1 MTQQTLYTVTVYS
14 ENQVGLLNQISIIFT
29 RRQLNIE
36 SLSVS
41 GSAIE
46 GVHKFTITTYSDRET
61 MEKLV
66 KQIEKR
72 IDVLR
77 AFFYTDDEIIFQEVA
92 LYKVPT
98 DKLLDDRSIED
109 LIRKHNARILEVNRT
124 YTVIEK
130 SGHPRRNSISV
141 RRTESI
147 RCHAIRP
154 VGTCRHNQIDRRARK
169 HIPTRTTIPTK
180 PTMKEKEE
188 QSKRQTEPVYSKTY
202 TVEPAEGNGQQELP
216 LTLLAKRI
224 LEVATLHAESWG
236 VGYSTLIK
244 NRQVW
249 VLSRLTVEMYRYPLI
264 NEHYTLQT
272 WIEGYNKHFSSRNFA
287 ILGRGRLSLRIC
299 PHDLGRYRFG

>member
-77 AFFYTDDEIIFQEVA
+77 AFFYTDDEIIFQEDA

-130 SGHPRRNSISV
+130 SGHPDETQSLFEELSRYDVMQFV
-141 RRTESI
+141 RSGRV
-147 RCHAIRP
+147 AI
-154 VGTCRHNQIDRRARK
+154 
-169 HIPTRTTIPTK
+169 TK
-180 PTMKEKEE
+180 
-188 QSKRQTEPVYSKTY
+188 S
-202 TVEPAEGNGQQELP
+202 TVEHVSIFLQEQQ
-216 LTLLAKRI
+216 
-224 LEVATLHAESWG
+224 
-236 VGYSTLIK
+236 Y
-244 NRQVW
+244 RQNQ
-249 VLSRLTVEMYRYPLI
+249 L
-264 NEHYTLQT
+264 
-272 WIEGYNKHFSSRNFA
+272 
-287 ILGRGRLSLRIC
+287 
-299 PHDLGRYRFG
+299 

>member
-66 KQIEKR
+66 KQKEKR

-77 AFFYTDDEIIFQEVA
+77 DFFYTDDEIIYQEVA

-130 SGHPRRNSISV
+130 SGHPNETQSLFEELSRYDVMQFV
-141 RRTESI
+141 RSGRV
-147 RCHAIRP
+147 AI
-154 VGTCRHNQIDRRARK
+154 
-169 HIPTRTTIPTK
+169 TK
-180 PTMKEKEE
+180 
-188 QSKRQTEPVYSKTY
+188 S
-202 TVEPAEGNGQQELP
+202 TVEHVSIFLQEQQC
-216 LTLLAKRI
+216 
-224 LEVATLHAESWG
+224 
-236 VGYSTLIK
+236 
-244 NRQVW
+244 RQNQ
-249 VLSRLTVEMYRYPLI
+249 L
-264 NEHYTLQT
+264 
-272 WIEGYNKHFSSRNFA
+272 
-287 ILGRGRLSLRIC
+287 
-299 PHDLGRYRFG
+299 

>member
-109 LIRKHNARILEVNRT
+109 LIRKHNACILEVNRT

-130 SGHPRRNSISV
+130 SGHPDETQSLFEELSRYDVMQFV
-141 RRTESI
+141 RSGRV
-147 RCHAIRP
+147 AI
-154 VGTCRHNQIDRRARK
+154 
-169 HIPTRTTIPTK
+169 TK
-180 PTMKEKEE
+180 
-188 QSKRQTEPVYSKTY
+188 S
-202 TVEPAEGNGQQELP
+202 TVEHVSIFLQEQQ
-216 LTLLAKRI
+216 
-224 LEVATLHAESWG
+224 
-236 VGYSTLIK
+236 Y
-244 NRQVW
+244 RQNQ
-249 VLSRLTVEMYRYPLI
+249 L
-264 NEHYTLQT
+264 
-272 WIEGYNKHFSSRNFA
+272 
-287 ILGRGRLSLRIC
+287 
-299 PHDLGRYRFG
+299 

>member
-1 MTQQTLYTVTVYS
+1 MTTKKLYTVIIFS
-14 ENQVGLLNQISIIFT
+14 ENIVGLLNQITIIFT

-46 GVHKFTITTYSDRET
+46 GVHKFTITTYSDRKT

-130 SGHPRRNSISV
+130 SGHPDETQSLFEELSRYDVMQFV
-141 RRTESI
+141 RSGRV
-147 RCHAIRP
+147 AI
-154 VGTCRHNQIDRRARK
+154 
-169 HIPTRTTIPTK
+169 TK
-180 PTMKEKEE
+180 
-188 QSKRQTEPVYSKTY
+188 S
-202 TVEPAEGNGQQELP
+202 TVEHVSIFLQEQQ
-216 LTLLAKRI
+216 
-224 LEVATLHAESWG
+224 
-236 VGYSTLIK
+236 Y
-244 NRQVW
+244 RQNQ
-249 VLSRLTVEMYRYPLI
+249 L
-264 NEHYTLQT
+264 
-272 WIEGYNKHFSSRNFA
+272 
-287 ILGRGRLSLRIC
+287 
-299 PHDLGRYRFG
+299 

>member
-46 GVHKFTITTYSDRET
+46 GVHKFTITTYCDRET

-130 SGHPRRNSISV
+130 SGHPDETQSLFEELSRYDVMQFV
-141 RRTESI
+141 RSGRV
-147 RCHAIRP
+147 AI
-154 VGTCRHNQIDRRARK
+154 
-169 HIPTRTTIPTK
+169 TK
-180 PTMKEKEE
+180 
-188 QSKRQTEPVYSKTY
+188 S
-202 TVEPAEGNGQQELP
+202 TVEHVSIFLQEQQ
-216 LTLLAKRI
+216 
-224 LEVATLHAESWG
+224 
-236 VGYSTLIK
+236 Y
-244 NRQVW
+244 RQNQ
-249 VLSRLTVEMYRYPLI
+249 L
-264 NEHYTLQT
+264 
-272 WIEGYNKHFSSRNFA
+272 
-287 ILGRGRLSLRIC
+287 
-299 PHDLGRYRFG
+299 

>member
-14 ENQVGLLNQISIIFT
+14 ENQVGLLNQISILFT

-130 SGHPRRNSISV
+130 SGHPDETQSLFEELSRYDVMQFV
-141 RRTESI
+141 RSGRV
-147 RCHAIRP
+147 AI
-154 VGTCRHNQIDRRARK
+154 
-169 HIPTRTTIPTK
+169 TK
-180 PTMKEKEE
+180 
-188 QSKRQTEPVYSKTY
+188 S
-202 TVEPAEGNGQQELP
+202 TVEHVSIFLQEQQ
-216 LTLLAKRI
+216 
-224 LEVATLHAESWG
+224 
-236 VGYSTLIK
+236 Y
-244 NRQVW
+244 RQNQ
-249 VLSRLTVEMYRYPLI
+249 L
-264 NEHYTLQT
+264 
-272 WIEGYNKHFSSRNFA
+272 
-287 ILGRGRLSLRIC
+287 
-299 PHDLGRYRFG
+299 

>member
-1 MTQQTLYTVTVYS
+1 MTQQTLYTVTVSS

-130 SGHPRRNSISV
+130 SGHPDETQSLFEELSRYDVMQFV
-141 RRTESI
+141 RSGRV
-147 RCHAIRP
+147 AI
-154 VGTCRHNQIDRRARK
+154 
-169 HIPTRTTIPTK
+169 TK
-180 PTMKEKEE
+180 
-188 QSKRQTEPVYSKTY
+188 S
-202 TVEPAEGNGQQELP
+202 TVEHVSIFLQEQQ
-216 LTLLAKRI
+216 
-224 LEVATLHAESWG
+224 
-236 VGYSTLIK
+236 Y
-244 NRQVW
+244 RQNQ
-249 VLSRLTVEMYRYPLI
+249 L
-264 NEHYTLQT
+264 
-272 WIEGYNKHFSSRNFA
+272 
-287 ILGRGRLSLRIC
+287 
-299 PHDLGRYRFG
+299 

>member
-130 SGHPRRNSISV
+130 SGHPDETQSLFEELSRYNVMQFV
-141 RRTESI
+141 RSGRV
-147 RCHAIRP
+147 AI
-154 VGTCRHNQIDRRARK
+154 
-169 HIPTRTTIPTK
+169 TK
-180 PTMKEKEE
+180 
-188 QSKRQTEPVYSKTY
+188 S
-202 TVEPAEGNGQQELP
+202 TVEHVSIFLQEQQ
-216 LTLLAKRI
+216 
-224 LEVATLHAESWG
+224 
-236 VGYSTLIK
+236 Y
-244 NRQVW
+244 RQNQ
-249 VLSRLTVEMYRYPLI
+249 L
-264 NEHYTLQT
+264 
-272 WIEGYNKHFSSRNFA
+272 
-287 ILGRGRLSLRIC
+287 
-299 PHDLGRYRFG
+299 

>member
-29 RRQLNIE
+29 RRLLIIE

-46 GVHKFTITTYSDRET
+46 VVHKFTITTYSDRET

-130 SGHPRRNSISV
+130 SGHPDETQSLFEELSRYDVMQFV
-141 RRTESI
+141 RSGRV
-147 RCHAIRP
+147 AI
-154 VGTCRHNQIDRRARK
+154 
-169 HIPTRTTIPTK
+169 TK
-180 PTMKEKEE
+180 
-188 QSKRQTEPVYSKTY
+188 S
-202 TVEPAEGNGQQELP
+202 TVEHVSIFLQEQQ
-216 LTLLAKRI
+216 
-224 LEVATLHAESWG
+224 
-236 VGYSTLIK
+236 Y
-244 NRQVW
+244 RQNQ
-249 VLSRLTVEMYRYPLI
+249 L
-264 NEHYTLQT
+264 
-272 WIEGYNKHFSSRNFA
+272 
-287 ILGRGRLSLRIC
+287 
-299 PHDLGRYRFG
+299 

>member
-98 DKLLDDRSIED
+98 DNLLDDRSIED

-130 SGHPRRNSISV
+130 SGHPDETQSLFEELSRYDVMQFV
-141 RRTESI
+141 RSGRV
-147 RCHAIRP
+147 AI
-154 VGTCRHNQIDRRARK
+154 
-169 HIPTRTTIPTK
+169 TK
-180 PTMKEKEE
+180 
-188 QSKRQTEPVYSKTY
+188 S
-202 TVEPAEGNGQQELP
+202 TVEHVSIFLQEQQ
-216 LTLLAKRI
+216 
-224 LEVATLHAESWG
+224 
-236 VGYSTLIK
+236 Y
-244 NRQVW
+244 RQNQ
-249 VLSRLTVEMYRYPLI
+249 L
-264 NEHYTLQT
+264 
-272 WIEGYNKHFSSRNFA
+272 
-287 ILGRGRLSLRIC
+287 
-299 PHDLGRYRFG
+299 

>member
-29 RRQLNIE
+29 RRQPNIE

-130 SGHPRRNSISV
+130 SGHPDETQSLFEELSRYDVMQFV
-141 RRTESI
+141 RSGRV
-147 RCHAIRP
+147 AI
-154 VGTCRHNQIDRRARK
+154 
-169 HIPTRTTIPTK
+169 TK
-180 PTMKEKEE
+180 
-188 QSKRQTEPVYSKTY
+188 S
-202 TVEPAEGNGQQELP
+202 TVEHVSIFLQEQQ
-216 LTLLAKRI
+216 
-224 LEVATLHAESWG
+224 
-236 VGYSTLIK
+236 Y
-244 NRQVW
+244 RQNQ
-249 VLSRLTVEMYRYPLI
+249 L
-264 NEHYTLQT
+264 
-272 WIEGYNKHFSSRNFA
+272 
-287 ILGRGRLSLRIC
+287 
-299 PHDLGRYRFG
+299 

>member
-77 AFFYTDDEIIFQEVA
+77 AFFYTDDEVIFQEVA
-92 LYKVPT
+92 LYTVPT

-130 SGHPRRNSISV
+130 SGHPDETQSLFEELSRYDVMQFV
-141 RRTESI
+141 RSGRV
-147 RCHAIRP
+147 AI
-154 VGTCRHNQIDRRARK
+154 
-169 HIPTRTTIPTK
+169 TK
-180 PTMKEKEE
+180 
-188 QSKRQTEPVYSKTY
+188 S
-202 TVEPAEGNGQQELP
+202 TVEHVSIFLQEQQ
-216 LTLLAKRI
+216 
-224 LEVATLHAESWG
+224 
-236 VGYSTLIK
+236 Y
-244 NRQVW
+244 RQNQ
-249 VLSRLTVEMYRYPLI
+249 L
-264 NEHYTLQT
+264 
-272 WIEGYNKHFSSRNFA
+272 
-287 ILGRGRLSLRIC
+287 
-299 PHDLGRYRFG
+299 

>member
-1 MTQQTLYTVTVYS
+1 MTQQTLSTVTVYS

-130 SGHPRRNSISV
+130 SGHPNETQSLFEELSRYDVMQFV
-141 RRTESI
+141 RSGRV
-147 RCHAIRP
+147 AI
-154 VGTCRHNQIDRRARK
+154 
-169 HIPTRTTIPTK
+169 TK
-180 PTMKEKEE
+180 
-188 QSKRQTEPVYSKTY
+188 S
-202 TVEPAEGNGQQELP
+202 TVEHVSIFLQEQQC
-216 LTLLAKRI
+216 
-224 LEVATLHAESWG
+224 
-236 VGYSTLIK
+236 
-244 NRQVW
+244 RQNQ
-249 VLSRLTVEMYRYPLI
+249 L
-264 NEHYTLQT
+264 
-272 WIEGYNKHFSSRNFA
+272 
-287 ILGRGRLSLRIC
+287 
-299 PHDLGRYRFG
+299 

>member
-14 ENQVGLLNQISIIFT
+14 ENQVGLLNQMSIIFT

-130 SGHPRRNSISV
+130 SGHPDETQSLFEELSRYDVMQFV
-141 RRTESI
+141 RSGRV
-147 RCHAIRP
+147 AI
-154 VGTCRHNQIDRRARK
+154 
-169 HIPTRTTIPTK
+169 TK
-180 PTMKEKEE
+180 
-188 QSKRQTEPVYSKTY
+188 S
-202 TVEPAEGNGQQELP
+202 TVEHVSIFLQEQQ
-216 LTLLAKRI
+216 
-224 LEVATLHAESWG
+224 
-236 VGYSTLIK
+236 Y
-244 NRQVW
+244 RQNQ
-249 VLSRLTVEMYRYPLI
+249 L
-264 NEHYTLQT
+264 
-272 WIEGYNKHFSSRNFA
+272 
-287 ILGRGRLSLRIC
+287 
-299 PHDLGRYRFG
+299 

>member
-36 SLSVS
+36 SLSAS

-130 SGHPRRNSISV
+130 SGHPDETQSLFEELSRYDVMQFV
-141 RRTESI
+141 RSGRV
-147 RCHAIRP
+147 AI
-154 VGTCRHNQIDRRARK
+154 
-169 HIPTRTTIPTK
+169 TK
-180 PTMKEKEE
+180 
-188 QSKRQTEPVYSKTY
+188 S
-202 TVEPAEGNGQQELP
+202 TVEHVSIFLQEQQ
-216 LTLLAKRI
+216 
-224 LEVATLHAESWG
+224 
-236 VGYSTLIK
+236 Y
-244 NRQVW
+244 RQNQ
-249 VLSRLTVEMYRYPLI
+249 L
-264 NEHYTLQT
+264 
-272 WIEGYNKHFSSRNFA
+272 
-287 ILGRGRLSLRIC
+287 
-299 PHDLGRYRFG
+299 

>member
-130 SGHPRRNSISV
+130 SGHPDETQSLFEELSRYDVMQFV
-141 RRTESI
+141 RSGRV
-147 RCHAIRP
+147 AI
-154 VGTCRHNQIDRRARK
+154 
-169 HIPTRTTIPTK
+169 TK
-180 PTMKEKEE
+180 
-188 QSKRQTEPVYSKTY
+188 S
-202 TVEPAEGNGQQELP
+202 TVEHVSIFLQEQQYQQNQL
-216 LTLLAKRI
+216 
-224 LEVATLHAESWG
+224 
-236 VGYSTLIK
+236 
-244 NRQVW
+244 
-249 VLSRLTVEMYRYPLI
+249 
-264 NEHYTLQT
+264 
-272 WIEGYNKHFSSRNFA
+272 
-287 ILGRGRLSLRIC
+287 
-299 PHDLGRYRFG
+299 

>member
-14 ENQVGLLNQISIIFT
+14 ANQVGLLNQISIIFT

-130 SGHPRRNSISV
+130 SGHPDETQSLFEELSRYDVMQFV
-141 RRTESI
+141 RSGRV
-147 RCHAIRP
+147 AI
-154 VGTCRHNQIDRRARK
+154 
-169 HIPTRTTIPTK
+169 TK
-180 PTMKEKEE
+180 
-188 QSKRQTEPVYSKTY
+188 S
-202 TVEPAEGNGQQELP
+202 TVEHVSIFLQEQQ
-216 LTLLAKRI
+216 
-224 LEVATLHAESWG
+224 
-236 VGYSTLIK
+236 Y
-244 NRQVW
+244 RQNQ
-249 VLSRLTVEMYRYPLI
+249 L
-264 NEHYTLQT
+264 
-272 WIEGYNKHFSSRNFA
+272 
-287 ILGRGRLSLRIC
+287 
-299 PHDLGRYRFG
+299 

>member
-29 RRQLNIE
+29 RRQINIE

-130 SGHPRRNSISV
+130 SGHPDETQSLFEELSRYDVMQFV
-141 RRTESI
+141 RSGRV
-147 RCHAIRP
+147 AI
-154 VGTCRHNQIDRRARK
+154 
-169 HIPTRTTIPTK
+169 TK
-180 PTMKEKEE
+180 
-188 QSKRQTEPVYSKTY
+188 S
-202 TVEPAEGNGQQELP
+202 TVEHVSIFLQEQQ
-216 LTLLAKRI
+216 
-224 LEVATLHAESWG
+224 
-236 VGYSTLIK
+236 Y
-244 NRQVW
+244 RQNQ
-249 VLSRLTVEMYRYPLI
+249 L
-264 NEHYTLQT
+264 
-272 WIEGYNKHFSSRNFA
+272 
-287 ILGRGRLSLRIC
+287 
-299 PHDLGRYRFG
+299 

>member
-36 SLSVS
+36 SMSVS

-130 SGHPRRNSISV
+130 SGHPDETQSLFEELSRYDVMQFV
-141 RRTESI
+141 RSGRV
-147 RCHAIRP
+147 AI
-154 VGTCRHNQIDRRARK
+154 
-169 HIPTRTTIPTK
+169 TK
-180 PTMKEKEE
+180 
-188 QSKRQTEPVYSKTY
+188 S
-202 TVEPAEGNGQQELP
+202 TVEHVSIFLQEQQ
-216 LTLLAKRI
+216 
-224 LEVATLHAESWG
+224 
-236 VGYSTLIK
+236 Y
-244 NRQVW
+244 RQNQ
-249 VLSRLTVEMYRYPLI
+249 L
-264 NEHYTLQT
+264 
-272 WIEGYNKHFSSRNFA
+272 
-287 ILGRGRLSLRIC
+287 
-299 PHDLGRYRFG
+299 

>member
-72 IDVLR
+72 IDVLL

-98 DKLLDDRSIED
+98 DKLLDDRSIEA

-130 SGHPRRNSISV
+130 SGHPDETQSLFEELSRYDVMQFV
-141 RRTESI
+141 RSGRV
-147 RCHAIRP
+147 AI
-154 VGTCRHNQIDRRARK
+154 
-169 HIPTRTTIPTK
+169 TK
-180 PTMKEKEE
+180 
-188 QSKRQTEPVYSKTY
+188 S
-202 TVEPAEGNGQQELP
+202 TVEHVSIFLQEQQ
-216 LTLLAKRI
+216 
-224 LEVATLHAESWG
+224 
-236 VGYSTLIK
+236 Y
-244 NRQVW
+244 RQNQ
-249 VLSRLTVEMYRYPLI
+249 L
-264 NEHYTLQT
+264 
-272 WIEGYNKHFSSRNFA
+272 
-287 ILGRGRLSLRIC
+287 
-299 PHDLGRYRFG
+299 

>member
-130 SGHPRRNSISV
+130 SGHTDETQSLFEELSRYDVMQFV
-141 RRTESI
+141 RSGRV
-147 RCHAIRP
+147 AI
-154 VGTCRHNQIDRRARK
+154 
-169 HIPTRTTIPTK
+169 TK
-180 PTMKEKEE
+180 
-188 QSKRQTEPVYSKTY
+188 S
-202 TVEPAEGNGQQELP
+202 TVEHVSIFLQEQQ
-216 LTLLAKRI
+216 
-224 LEVATLHAESWG
+224 
-236 VGYSTLIK
+236 Y
-244 NRQVW
+244 RQNQ
-249 VLSRLTVEMYRYPLI
+249 L
-264 NEHYTLQT
+264 
-272 WIEGYNKHFSSRNFA
+272 
-287 ILGRGRLSLRIC
+287 
-299 PHDLGRYRFG
+299 

>member
-77 AFFYTDDEIIFQEVA
+77 ALFYTDDEIIFQEVA

-130 SGHPRRNSISV
+130 SGHPDETQSLFEELSRYDVMQFV
-141 RRTESI
+141 RSGRV
-147 RCHAIRP
+147 AI
-154 VGTCRHNQIDRRARK
+154 
-169 HIPTRTTIPTK
+169 TK
-180 PTMKEKEE
+180 
-188 QSKRQTEPVYSKTY
+188 S
-202 TVEPAEGNGQQELP
+202 TVEHVSIFLQEQQ
-216 LTLLAKRI
+216 
-224 LEVATLHAESWG
+224 
-236 VGYSTLIK
+236 Y
-244 NRQVW
+244 RQNQ
-249 VLSRLTVEMYRYPLI
+249 L
-264 NEHYTLQT
+264 
-272 WIEGYNKHFSSRNFA
+272 
-287 ILGRGRLSLRIC
+287 
-299 PHDLGRYRFG
+299 

>member
-14 ENQVGLLNQISIIFT
+14 ENQVGLLNLVGLLNQITIIFT

-130 SGHPRRNSISV
+130 SGHPDETQSLFEELSRYDVMQFV
-141 RRTESI
+141 RSGRV
-147 RCHAIRP
+147 AI
-154 VGTCRHNQIDRRARK
+154 
-169 HIPTRTTIPTK
+169 TK
-180 PTMKEKEE
+180 
-188 QSKRQTEPVYSKTY
+188 S
-202 TVEPAEGNGQQELP
+202 TVEHVSIFLQEQQ
-216 LTLLAKRI
+216 
-224 LEVATLHAESWG
+224 
-236 VGYSTLIK
+236 Y
-244 NRQVW
+244 RQNQ
-249 VLSRLTVEMYRYPLI
+249 L
-264 NEHYTLQT
+264 
-272 WIEGYNKHFSSRNFA
+272 
-287 ILGRGRLSLRIC
+287 
-299 PHDLGRYRFG
+299 

>member
-14 ENQVGLLNQISIIFT
+14 ENQVGLLNQISTIFT

-130 SGHPRRNSISV
+130 SGHPDETQSLFEELSRYDVMQFV
-141 RRTESI
+141 RSGRV
-147 RCHAIRP
+147 AI
-154 VGTCRHNQIDRRARK
+154 
-169 HIPTRTTIPTK
+169 TK
-180 PTMKEKEE
+180 
-188 QSKRQTEPVYSKTY
+188 S
-202 TVEPAEGNGQQELP
+202 TVEHVSIFLQEQQ
-216 LTLLAKRI
+216 
-224 LEVATLHAESWG
+224 
-236 VGYSTLIK
+236 Y
-244 NRQVW
+244 RQNQ
-249 VLSRLTVEMYRYPLI
+249 L
-264 NEHYTLQT
+264 
-272 WIEGYNKHFSSRNFA
+272 
-287 ILGRGRLSLRIC
+287 
-299 PHDLGRYRFG
+299 